1 MKRTIIIMVCLL
13 GLSIP
18 GFAQLPPN
26 GTAKTMIPIQGG
38 KDGKNYA
45 IILATSLSKT
55 ELVDKTIEVLKSY
68 GLMDDTYV
76 RSAEISEELT
86 EFSIPILVRSQMA
99 YLPYMMGAKII
110 HQPVSLFCNI
120 RFEFHNNGKVMIVY
134 ENFDTKTF
142 VLIDKSTQTAYMKD
156 YDIPELQEYG
166 GHQSAVVMGNSLLG
180 KVLIA
185 VNKGLDGYKEWKS
198 QASNYLQNV
207 NTEYAIYEKVKES
220 GYGNWLTDAEIIA
233 LVEKTPD
240 TPGIKQLLKFA
251 KDNYDRQGLLWVN
264 ERRWQEQIK
273 PIQDM
278 FFKSIAVYLGATV
291 EGVAEDGEET
301 WVTVDGVVVPADPKE
316 QKKYIKKKEYY
327 W

>member
-1 MKRTIIIMVCLL
+1 MRRTIIIMVCLL
-13 GLSIP
+13 GLTIP
-18 GFAQLPPN
+18 GYAQLPPF
-26 GTAKTMIPIQGG
+26 GTAKNMIPIQGG

-45 IILATSLSKT
+45 IILATPLTKA
-55 ELVDKTIEVLKSY
+55 ELVDKTIEVLSAY
-68 GLMDDTYV
+68 GLMDSTYV

-86 EFSIPILVRSQMA
+86 EFTIPILIRAQMV
-99 YLPYMMGAKII
+99 YLPHLMGAKVI
-110 HQPVSLFCNI
+110 HQPVMLYCNV

-134 ENFDTKTF
+134 ENFSEKAF
-142 VLIDKSTQTAYMKD
+142 VLIDKATQTAYAKE

-166 GHQSAVVMGNSLLG
+166 GHHGAVILGNSLFG
-180 KVLIA
+180 KVLVA
-185 VNKGLDGYKEWKS
+185 LNKGIDGYKEWNK
-198 QASNYLQNV
+198 QAGDYLQDV
-207 NTEYAIYEKVKES
+207 NNEYAIYERVRQN
-220 GYGNWLTDAEIIA
+220 GYGDWLTDAGIIA
-233 LVEKTPD
+233 LADKRPD
-240 TPGIKQLLKFA
+240 VAGYKYASKFA

-278 FFKSIAVYLGATV
+278 FFKSIAVHLGATV